1 MAHES
6 IVTLD
11 SENFDAEVR
20 QSDKPVLVDFW
31 AEYCSP
37 CKALSPLLDE
47 LAEEKGDA
55 VKIAK
60 VNVGEHQEMAVEFG
74 VRSIPL
80 LLFFK
85 DGERKDEI
93 VGVAS
98 KDAIIAKLDALA

>member
-1 MAHES
+1 MSHES

-31 AEYCSP
+31 AEWCSP

-47 LAEEKGDA
+47 LAEEMGDA

-60 VNVGEHQEMAVEFG
+60 VNVDGNQELAVEFG

-98 KDAIIAKLDALA
+98 KDAIIAKLDALG